1 MFVVLNFKMWKKEP
15 WEKLQNLNYTLLTQ
29 DIPLL
34 LMRTVIQTVAL
45 YPHLIGYTMN
55 ILQRL
60 IVKQVSLLYPN
71 NWTEFIMNYQQ
82 SWARD
87 IFLA

>member
-45 YPHLIGYTMN
+45 YPHLIGFTMN

-71 NWTEFIMNYQQ
+71 NWTELIMNYQQ
-82 SWARD
+82 SWAHG